1 MIGSMT
7 RILTFLLC
15 LLPALAHAQGGPV
28 QQSGPVT
35 PGHIPV
41 WATNGV
47 VQDGGPAT
55 NGTVSNIGLLGSGL
69 PLCINDVPAGSVG
82 GWHQLCLGA
91 NASGGGLLSYQ
102 ALGGATPL
110 PLQCNV
116 NGVTADCGASGG
128 PPGGANTQVQFNSA
142 GVFGGDLTFAFD
154 STTKAVTIG
163 GPSSN
168 GIGLT
173 VGSALANYL
182 TLSGNSSTPVI
193 AAAGTGN
200 VFLQIQGLGTR
211 GPLLSTGNGNV
222 IETLSAA
229 GSIGN
234 FLIVTSEALGNPV
247 QISTSDVT
255 DHAGLQ
261 LLNFTQVQ
269 HNFAY
274 AGTAASA
281 ANQNFSAV
289 STISGTSND
298 SSQFAINNI
307 AVTATNT
314 TSFPMAALAVTFNQ
328 NAGFY
333 GPSNGIAVYDDGF
346 GAPGT
351 VPLWAPSQSN
361 TTLGALVQNGPYV
374 YRLKQVGTS
383 AAAVATFTCSISA
396 GTMTVSGV
404 TGTIATNQGVQGT
417 NVVGGTYITAGGGGS
432 SWPVVPITETAA
444 SGPCTS
450 GGPAGTGSNV
460 SDGAA
465 IWAFTNSADQ
475 SWYHTVIGTQ
485 EILNYNVGGTATDPR
500 GFAFGGG
507 FGVYMHCPGSAP
519 NCATNFNNV
528 IGTEIDAFMD
538 TGTSTQRR
546 AVLQVVGGNRGS
558 QAYWQDW
565 GVIITSTQT
574 AGAGLLNP
582 LILSNNDANSYGMA
596 FWDQGASGG
605 YQHMAGGVDMMRVA
619 ADGSG
624 PSGGGFL
631 MRWPNGALTNPTG
644 EFAGG
649 SLQLGGASLA
659 PSSTGLTIDVPLY
672 GLSSGTP
679 SIVSGGTGWTASE
692 WATDGYGNW
701 GQATTVVA
709 GVVTVLTVR
718 VLGQAPSA
726 HNGTVT
732 WTPDSSGPP
741 TEGGGNSVPTTFTVT
756 EAWSQISSPSITLG
770 GTADLII
777 GNLGSGTATK
787 YVCTTSTNHIV
798 VQAGAC

>member
-1 MIGSMT
+1 MRFIAAFLAAFLASAAAWAQCPTVPSQCPSPTFNAVTMGGALSFPNAT
-7 RILTFLLC
+7 TGQVQFLNPANVLTGDSTFTFNSTTKLITGQ
-15 LLPALAHAQGGPV
+15 ALV
-28 QQSGPVT
+28 L
-35 PGHIPV
+35 
-41 WATNGV
+41 N
-47 VQDGGPAT
+47 
-55 NGTVSNIGLLGSGL
+55 SNSTGAL
-69 PLCINDVPAGSVG
+69 SVG
-82 GWHQLCLGA
+82 GGA
-91 NASGGGLLSYQ
+91 Q
-102 ALGGATPL
+102 ALSFATTGAFGGNQGNNTINVGEYFQQGSPL
-110 PLQCNV
+110 INAAA
-116 NGVTADCGASGG
+116 G
-128 PPGGANTQVQFNSA
+128 QVLFSA
-142 GVFGGDLTFAFD
+142 GFSGAGDSTFTFN
-154 STTKAVTIG
+154 STTKAVGIG

-168 GIGLT
+168 GIALT
-173 VGSALANYL
+173 VGNALANYL

-200 VFLQIQGLGTR
+200 VFLQIQGLGNR

-222 IETLSAA
+222 IETFSAA

-234 FLIVTSEALGNPV
+234 SLIVTSEALGSPV

-255 DHAGLQ
+255 NHAGLQ
-261 LLNFTQVQ
+261 FLNYTQVQ

-274 AGTAASA
+274 AGATSV
-281 ANQNFSAV
+281 ANQNFTAV

-298 SSQFAINNI
+298 PSQFAINNI

-314 TSFPMAALAVTFNQ
+314 TSFPMAALQVTFNQ

-351 VPLWAPSQSN
+351 VPIWAPSQSN
-361 TTLGALVQNGPYV
+361 TTLGALVQNGPNV
-374 YRLKQVGTS
+374 YRLTQVGTS

-417 NVVGGTYITAGGGGS
+417 SVVGGTYITAGGSGS

-444 SGPCTS
+444 PGSCTS

-460 SDGAA
+460 SDGGA
-465 IWAFTNSADQ
+465 IWAFTNTADQ
-475 SWYHTVIGTQ
+475 SWYHTILGTQ

-507 FGVYMHCPGSAP
+507 FGVFARCPGSAP
-519 NCATNFNNV
+519 NCATNFDNV
-528 IGTEIDAFMD
+528 IGAEIDAFMD
-538 TGTSTQRR
+538 TGTSTHRR
-546 AVLQVVGGNRGS
+546 AVLQLVGGDRGS
-558 QAYWQDW
+558 QGYWEDW
-565 GVIITSTQT
+565 GALITSTQT
-574 AGAGLLNP
+574 AGAGLLDP
-582 LILSNNDANSYGMA
+582 LILSNNDANSYGIA
-596 FWDQGASGG
+596 FWDQDTGG
-605 YQHMAGGVDMMRVA
+605 YQHMAGGVDMMRVV
-619 ADGSG
+619 ADGNG

-649 SLQLGGASLA
+649 TLQLGGASLA

-672 GLSSGTP
+672 GLSSAAP
-679 SIVSGGTGWTASE
+679 SIVSGGTGWTANE

-718 VLGQAPSA
+718 VFGQVPSA

-732 WTPDSSGPP
+732 WTPDSAGPLN
-741 TEGGGNSVPTTFTVT
+741 EGGGNSVPTTFTVT